1 MTLYHIGPVNS
12 WKERAEMLRETASKA
27 GNIRLLGAV
36 DDKTLRRYISNAD
49 AFVYILDG

>member
-1 MTLYHIGPVNS
+1 
-12 WKERAEMLRETASKA
+12 MLRETSSKA

-36 DDKTLRRYISNAD
+36 DDKTHRRYISNAD